1 MGLKVDTPNWYI
13 ASLLTHDGAAAGSRA
28 ASIKLKA
35 ERCYYLIAA
44 SGHERAYEK
53 SAQLG
58 RQLQDKHFTGVEDLW
73 LVHEP
78 LADGA
83 ELLWS
88 QLELTPQELDKIKL
102 RSKEQTRAFRELH
115 LRKSGWYVG
124 KVVLCE
130 VHDEGFHGNQLL
142 VWINSYLIKAS
153 DAEVA
158 YRTSL
163 RIGRKQ
169 QDEPGSHRCDG
180 EKAHWVFRGIEDVI
194 PILDSPHDGARL
206 WCDQLE
212 VTAPELR
219 SMVPGRSGLSV
230 FKWAAEQLRKE

>member
-1 MGLKVDTPNWYI
+1 MGLKPDTPDWYVV
-13 ASLLTHDGAAAGSRA
+13 SLLTHDAAAGS
-28 ASIKLKA
+28 IKLNA
-35 ERCYYLIAA
+35 ERCYYLVAA
-44 SGHERAYEK
+44 SDHERAYEK
-53 SAQLG
+53 SAQLS
-58 RQLQDKHFTGVEDLW
+58 RQLQHKNFTGVEDLW

-88 QLELTPQELDKIKL
+88 QLELTGQELDKITL
-102 RSKEQTRAFRELH
+102 QSKEESRAFREAS
-115 LRKSGWYVG
+115 LRKSSWYVG

-130 VHDEGFHGNQLL
+130 VHDEGSHGNQLL

-153 DAEVA
+153 NAEIA
-158 YRTSL
+158 FRTSL

-180 EKAHWVFRGIEDVI
+180 EKAHWVFKGIEDVI
-194 PILDSPHDGARL
+194 PIHDSLHDGARL

-212 VTAPELR
+212 VTAAELR
-219 SMVPGRSGLSV
+219 SMVPDRSGLSV
-230 FKWAAEQLRKE
+230 FKWAAEQAREE